1 VTALPV
7 GCPPLYA
14 VLDVDL
20 CARHGRDAVSVAA
33 AFLAAGVS
41 LLQIRGKS
49 LGAADLLRLTREVM
63 ALGPDARVIV
73 NDRPDV
79 ARLAEAGGVHVGQD
93 DLSVADARTI
103 VGPELWVGLSTHT
116 TEQVRTALDQSV
128 NYIAVG
134 PVFDTGTK
142 DTGYAAVGLDL
153 VRQAVLLATPRAI
166 PVVAIGGITLDQAPG
181 VLAAGASAVCVISD
195 LLRGDPGQ
203 RARAFVTTLD
213 PKLRGL

>member
-1 VTALPV
+1 VTALPA

-20 CARHGRDAVSVAA
+20 SARHGRDAVSVAA

-49 LGAADLLRLTREVM
+49 LGAAELLRLTREVM

-103 VGPELWVGLSTHT
+103 VGPEPWVGLSTHT
-116 TEQVRTALDQSV
+116 TEQVRTALDQPV

-153 VRQAVLLATPRAI
+153 VRQAVALATPRAI

-195 LLRGDPGQ
+195 LLRGDPEA
-203 RARAFVTTLD
+203 RARAFLTVLD
-213 PKLRGL
+213 PNVRGS